1 MVLPTPASSMML
13 QRDSGLLAVV
23 CDDMVVRIIDIET
36 RRVVRELACGVH
48 GRILDIVG
56 CGHYVGFQNFAEAV
70 TGIFVRFSL
79 DSGHIVGLCDTDI
92 RYTYWSANKCVP
104 HT

>member
-1 MVLPTPASSMML
+1 MVLSSTAVSILL

-36 RRVVRELACGVH
+36 RRIVRELTGFH

-56 CGHYVGFQNFAEAV
+56 LF
-70 TGIFVRFSL
+70 FSNLKYTHSKFL
-79 DSGHIVGLCDTDI
+79 DYL
-92 RYTYWSANKCVP
+92 P
-104 HT
+104 